1 MATPFN
7 QLLSHPV
14 DPLGNPA
21 KIVNLF
27 YVKVYVPFQIHEFT
41 RTEIIFSINNVQ
53 KQSQLM
59 SSAEL

>member
-7 QLLSHPV
+7 QLSSHPV

-27 YVKVYVPFQIHEFT
+27 YVKVYVPFQIHKFT
-41 RTEIIFSINNVQ
+41 RTEITFSIKMFKNN
-53 KQSQLM
+53 KN
-59 SSAEL
+59 